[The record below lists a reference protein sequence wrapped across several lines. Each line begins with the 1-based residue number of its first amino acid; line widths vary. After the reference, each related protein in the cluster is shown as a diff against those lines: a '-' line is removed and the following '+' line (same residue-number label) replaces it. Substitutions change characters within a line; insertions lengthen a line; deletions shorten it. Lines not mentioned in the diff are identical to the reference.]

1 MKAIILAGGLGTRLR
16 EAVSNT
22 PKPMAPVNGQPFLK
36 HQLDYWINQGIN
48 HFVLSTG
55 YLHDHISNFFGYNYR
70 NASIEYSVEDQPLG
84 TGGGLL
90 LAASKYA
97 LNEDFLLLNG
107 DTYFEV
113 DLSKLIEFSEEKNS
127 SITFSLFKTT
137 DKDRFMGVEIN
148 PEGKI
153 AQLKA
158 PRPEDESILA
168 NGGIYWIKNEH
179 LLNPDTLKHF
189 PLASKASLEDEIF
202 PYLLSKN
209 TSFFGLEFDEQ
220 FIDIGVP
227 EDYRKCS
234 EILPQ

>member
-16 EAVSNT
+16 EVVSNT
-22 PKPMAPVNGQPFLK
+22 PKPMAPINGQPFLK
-36 HQLDYWINQGIN
+36 HQMDYWINQGIS
-48 HFVLSTG
+48 HFILSTG
-55 YLHDHISNFFGYNYR
+55 YLHHHISNFFGNNYK
-70 NASIEYSVEDQPLG
+70 NASIEYSIEDQPLG

-90 LAASKYA
+90 MAASKYA

-107 DTYFEV
+107 DTYFKV
-113 DLSKLIEFSEEKNS
+113 DLSKLIAFSEEKNS

-137 DKDRFMGVEIN
+137 DTDRFMGVEVN

-158 PRPEDESILA
+158 SRLEGETILA
-168 NGGIYWIKNEH
+168 NGGVYWIKSEC
-179 LLNPDTLKHF
+179 LLNPDTLKQF
-189 PLASKASLEDEIF
+189 PPTSKASLEDEIF

-220 FIDIGVP
+220 FIDIGIP
-227 EDYRKCS
+227 EDYKKSS
-234 EILPQ
+234 EILPL